1 MKLLDGKIVSTAIKA
16 EIKEEVNKL
25 LQKSKRVPHLVAI
38 LVGENGASKTYV
50 QNKSKNCNEVGFKST
65 VINFENTITQD
76 ELIGKIKELNM
87 DSLVDGILV
96 QLPLPSHINEQVIVS
111 AIDPAKDVDGF
122 HPFNV
127 GKLVLGNADLIS
139 ATPLGIMLILEYY
152 NIETVGKNTVV
163 IGRSNIV
170 GRPISILMNQSR
182 DFGNSTV
189 TICHS
194 KTNNIKN
201 ICLQADIIIVAL
213 GVPNFLTED
222 MVKQGVVVIDVG
234 ITRVVDSTKPLGYSI
249 IGDVAFDKVSP
260 KCSFISPVP
269 GGVGLMTIAALLK
282 NTFKAYKNQ
291 NHFD

>member
-152 NIETVGKNTVV
+152 NIETAGKNTVV

>member
-127 GKLVLGNADLIS
+127 GKLVLGNADFIS

-152 NIETVGKNTVV
+152 NIETAGKNTVV

>member
-1 MKLLDGKIVSTAIKA
+1 MKLLDGKIVSRVIKA
-16 EIKEEVNKL
+16 EIKEEVAKL

-65 VINFENTITQD
+65 VINFEETITQD
-76 ELIGKIKELNM
+76 ELINKIKELNH

-96 QLPLPSHINEQVIVS
+96 QLPLPLHINEQVIVS

-127 GKLVLGNADLIS
+127 GKLVIGNADFIS
-139 ATPLGIMLILEYY
+139 ATPLGIMLLLEYY
-152 NIETVGKNTVV
+152 NIETAGKNTVV

>member
-1 MKLLDGKIVSTAIKA
+1 MKLLDGKIVSAAIKA
-16 EIKEEVNKL
+16 GIKEEVAKL
-25 LQKSKRVPHLVAI
+25 LQKSKRAPHLVAI
-38 LVGENGASKTYV
+38 LVGGNGASKTYV

-65 VINFENTITQD
+65 VINFEDIITQD
-76 ELIGKIKELNM
+76 ELIDKIKELNM

-127 GKLVLGNADLIS
+127 GKLVLGNPDFIS

-152 NIETVGKNTVV
+152 NIETAGKNTVV

-234 ITRVVDSTKPLGYSI
+234 ITRVVDITKPLGYSI

>member
-1 MKLLDGKIVSTAIKA
+1 MKILDGKIVSKAIKS
-16 EIKEEVNKL
+16 EIKAEVNKL

-65 VINFENTITQD
+65 VINFEDNITQD
-76 ELIGKIKELNM
+76 KLIGKIKELNM

-96 QLPLPSHINEQVIVS
+96 QLPLPLHINEQVIVS

-127 GKLVLGNADLIS
+127 GKLVLGNPDFIS
-139 ATPLGIMLILEYY
+139 ATPLGIMLLLEYY
-152 NIETVGKNTVV
+152 NIETAGKNTVV

-222 MVKQGVVVIDVG
+222 MVKQDVVVIDVG
-234 ITRVVDSTKPLGYSI
+234 ITRVEDSAKPLGYSI

>member
-16 EIKEEVNKL
+16 EIKEEVAKL

-65 VINFENTITQD
+65 VINFEETITQD
-76 ELIGKIKELNM
+76 ELINKIKELNH

-96 QLPLPSHINEQVIVS
+96 QLPLPLHINEQVIVS

-127 GKLVLGNADLIS
+127 GKLVIGNADFIS
-139 ATPLGIMLILEYY
+139 ATPLGIMLLLEYY
-152 NIETVGKNTVV
+152 NIETAGKNTVV